1 MQLVLNSFLEE
12 LLNLGQN
19 IKFVPLPQESS
30 ALNMAE
36 RQWVKGEDSHD
47 GNDNEIPCCK

>member
-1 MQLVLNSFLEE
+1 MQLVINSFLEK

-19 IKFVPLPQESS
+19 LKFVPLHQEFSD
-30 ALNMAE
+30 LNMVE

-47 GNDNEIPCCK
+47 SDDNEIPCCK